1 MRFNVEGKLFQ
12 QQLQAVSKVINAKNT
27 MQILD
32 NFLLRV
38 TGDTLEIT
46 GSDSENMVKAAMPV
60 IDSQTDGA
68 VAVSAKTLLEI
79 TKEIANQPI
88 TFEVDEE
95 TYEIDIN
102 FLTGHFN
109 FMGNNPAEY
118 PEQTPDQEN
127 PTKLVVPAKVVFD
140 GIDKTL
146 FAVSAETIRPVMT
159 GIFWD
164 IHKEDITFVA
174 SDTHKLVR
182 YINYKTQPGIEA
194 SFIMPSKPAA
204 IIKNIMQKEEGDVE
218 IIMDSRSATFAFGSY
233 LISCRF
239 VKGNY
244 PNYNRVIPQTNPFV
258 MTVDKATLQNAMRRV
273 SIFAS
278 KASNLVKFTLQP
290 MEVILAAQDLDYQTS
305 AEEKV
310 PCQYEGN
317 DMVIGFNAVY
327 TTEILN
333 NINCDEIVVRLADPA
348 RPGVFEPAT
357 QAEQENQMVIEM
369 PLQVF
374 D

>member
-1 MRFNVEGKLFQ
+1 
-12 QQLQAVSKVINAKNT
+12 
-27 MQILD
+27 
-32 NFLLRV
+32 
-38 TGDTLEIT
+38 
-46 GSDSENMVKAAMPV
+46 
-60 IDSQTDGA
+60 
-68 VAVSAKTLLEI
+68 
-79 TKEIANQPI
+79 
-88 TFEVDEE
+88 
-95 TYEIDIN
+95 
-102 FLTGHFN
+102 
-109 FMGNNPAEY
+109 
-118 PEQTPDQEN
+118 
-127 PTKLVVPAKVVFD
+127 
-140 GIDKTL
+140 
-146 FAVSAETIRPVMT
+146 MT

-357 QAEQENQMVIEM
+357 QAEQENQIVIEM

>member
-127 PTKLVVPAKVVFD
+127 P
-140 GIDKTL
+140 
-146 FAVSAETIRPVMT
+146 
-159 GIFWD
+159 
-164 IHKEDITFVA
+164 